1 MRENKTPLGLYT
13 IGIAALFLAGFLLLV
28 ILGARSYRDTVAGQS
43 ANMATR
49 SLLSYLATAVKASD
63 TADAVTVETGE
74 EGDVLILTDAV
85 SGYALRI
92 YRHEGDLVEDYAAAG
107 APLSPE
113 DAQIIGPTDTF
124 RVEREREDLLR
135 ITTQAGQV
143 LLRLRSEEGGAA

>member
-63 TADAVTVETGE
+63 TADAVTVETGRR
-74 EGDVLILTDAV
+74 GMC
-85 SGYALRI
+85 
-92 YRHEGDLVEDYAAAG
+92 
-107 APLSPE
+107 
-113 DAQIIGPTDTF
+113 
-124 RVEREREDLLR
+124 
-135 ITTQAGQV
+135 
-143 LLRLRSEEGGAA
+143 